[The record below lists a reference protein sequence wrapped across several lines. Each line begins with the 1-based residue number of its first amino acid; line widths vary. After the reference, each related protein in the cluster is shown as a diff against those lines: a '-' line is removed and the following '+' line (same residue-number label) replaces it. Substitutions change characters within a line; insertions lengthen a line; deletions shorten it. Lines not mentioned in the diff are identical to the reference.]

1 MHPSTPR
8 TQTLLLLMLCV
19 YCNATYANTQ
29 STTAGNILI
38 PKTLSSEL
46 RQDQLVHLDR
56 QDFDFDRID
65 GVDDASDAGMIDIS
79 SPAWL
84 DEAADTPCFVINE
97 IGLQVDDG
105 LRTDNRFDFVLYP
118 LLDYN
123 KPAFAIG
130 RCIGQ
135 HNLSLIVDIAHNEL
149 LKRGLLTSHIS
160 IDEQD
165 LSSGKLV
172 LTVNTGKIKNV
183 AFQSIQQANTYPSSN
198 KYNKAPIFIRQALA
212 IRPNQVFHLPTL
224 EHGIDT
230 LKKIDPTANLQIIPS
245 KLDGFSDLLI
255 TMDRTKSIHLGFHI
269 DNSLSDAYDN
279 YLASID
285 VRANNLLGVNDEWQV
300 SASYPLFRLIDA
312 MQDDLGVNPD
322 RDRQLNHHTSLTLP
336 YGLYKAKL
344 SHSHYQYQ
352 QFIEG
357 LDNPLMYHGTTKTSS
372 LGLTRLLHRNATHK
386 TEGYIK
392 AHHKQSRNFIDD
404 VQIEVQ
410 NRRTTGYGIG
420 VTHQQYFNN
429 NAYLYAN
436 IEYKQGTGALKA
448 KPAPEEEIYNAFG
461 QRLPS
466 EGFARA
472 PIWSLF
478 TSFQKPMIINQNSF
492 TQNTKAK
499 NSIYLNYTAKLQA
512 QYARQLPTPSD
523 LFYLGGYDTKGIK
536 EGDYLSGEHGVR
548 LSQELAWHL
557 PYQSSNN
564 HHSTQLY
571 IGLDQGMVYG
581 QNTIKNQR
589 YLSAAAIGVRHHY
602 QTKEQEKQSTHNQPN
617 FKLNNTPNT
626 TYIDLFIGRAIKAPE
641 WIKDK
646 WVVGVGAGIGF

>member
-1 MHPSTPR
+1 MHPSIPR
-8 TQTLLLLMLCV
+8 IQTLLLFMLCM
-19 YCNATYANTQ
+19 YCKATYANTQ
-29 STTAGNILI
+29 STTTGSILL

-46 RQDQLVHLDR
+46 RQAELTHLAR
-56 QDFDFDRID
+56 QDFEPNFDFGGID
-65 GVDDASDAGMIDIS
+65 VVDDTSDADMVDVS
-79 SPAWL
+79 SPTWL
-84 DEAADTPCFVINE
+84 DEAADTPCFVIDE

-123 KPAFAIG
+123 KPTFAIG

-135 HNLSLIVDIAHNEL
+135 QNLSLIVNIAHNEL
-149 LKRGLLTSHIS
+149 LKRGFLTSHIGV
-160 IDEQD
+160 DEQD
-165 LSSGKLV
+165 LSSGRLV
-172 LTVNTGKIKNV
+172 LTVNTGKIKNI
-183 AFQSIQQANTYPSSN
+183 AFQSN
-198 KYNKAPIFIRQALA
+198 KHHKAPIFIRQALA
-212 IRPNQVFHLPTL
+212 TKPNQVFHLPTL

-230 LKKIDPTANLQIIPS
+230 LKKIDPTANLQIMPS
-245 KLDGFSDLLI
+245 ELDGYSDLLV
-255 TMDRTKSIHLGFHI
+255 TMDRTKSIHLGFHV

-300 SASYPLFRLIDA
+300 SANYPLFRLIDA
-312 MQDDLGVNPD
+312 MQDDLGVKLD
-322 RDRQLNHHTSLTLP
+322 RDRQLNYHTSLTLP
-336 YGLYKAKL
+336 YGLYKANL
-344 SHSHYQYQ
+344 SHSHYQYK

-420 VTHQQYFNN
+420 ITYQQYFSN
-429 NAYLYAN
+429 NAYLYTN
-436 IEYKQGTGALKA
+436 LEYRQGTGALKA
-448 KPAPEEEIYNAFG
+448 KPAPEEDIYNAFG

-472 PIWSLF
+472 PIWSVF
-478 TSFQKPMIINQNSF
+478 ASFQKPIVLNQNSF

-499 NSIYLNYTAKLQA
+499 NPIHLNYTAKLQA

-523 LFYLGGYDTKGIK
+523 LFYLGGYDTRGIK

-564 HHSTQLY
+564 QHSTQLY

-589 YLSAAAIGVRHHY
+589 YLSAAAIGIRHHY
-602 QTKEQEKQSTHNQPN
+602 QTKEQAKQSTHNQSN

-626 TYIDLFIGRAIKAPE
+626 AYIDLFIGKAIKAPE
-641 WIKDK
+641 WIKDD
-646 WVVGVGAGIGF
+646 WVIGVGAGIGF